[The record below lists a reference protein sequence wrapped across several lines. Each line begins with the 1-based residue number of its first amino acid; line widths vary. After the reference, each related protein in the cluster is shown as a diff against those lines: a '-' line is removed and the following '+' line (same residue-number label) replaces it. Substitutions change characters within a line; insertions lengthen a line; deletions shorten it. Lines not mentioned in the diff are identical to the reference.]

1 MIKRVTCLIYVAT
14 CLYKGR
20 DDQFCYS
27 INGCRLTEALKASL
41 CRLQQRACPHS
52 SCSLQWKNSL
62 LLPEN
67 RKEKKKNPA
76 FQKLKDICVIQ
87 YIGLHDADQHIS
99 PVYCVLFF
107 LPAAHAKQVNVK
119 AGMQECLHHSSTSSI
134 IKFFIVLQ
142 ILSYPQ
148 NKITYI
154 FKLKKLY
161 HLKLYHLK

>member
-67 RKEKKKNPA
+67 RKEKKKKSCFPEIKRYMRDTIYWSA
-76 FQKLKDICVIQ
+76 WCWPTYQ
-87 YIGLHDADQHIS
+87 S
-99 PVYCVLFF
+99 CVLCAF
-107 LPAAHAKQVNVK
+107 LSSCCTCKTGECESWY
-119 AGMQECLHHSSTSSI
+119 AGMSTSL
-134 IKFFIVLQ
+134 FNLF
-142 ILSYPQ
+142 Y
-148 NKITYI
+148 N
-154 FKLKKLY
+154 
-161 HLKLYHLK
+161 